1 MSIKTKLIPM
11 MNCAEIQALLR
22 SELRQEREQ
31 PGIPHVS

>member
-11 MNCAEIQALLR
+11 VNCAEIQALLI

-31 PGIPHVS
+31 AGRPHVN